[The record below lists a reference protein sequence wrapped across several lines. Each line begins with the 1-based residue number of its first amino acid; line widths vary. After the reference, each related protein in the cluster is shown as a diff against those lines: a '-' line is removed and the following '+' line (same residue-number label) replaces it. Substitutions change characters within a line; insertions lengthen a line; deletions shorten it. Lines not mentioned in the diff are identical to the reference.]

1 MKYASDSHIIN
12 MEEIMESWR
21 EQGMNYQKTSDEI
34 LSHKGG
40 AENIKEVTHCFTRLR
55 FTLREPEKADRGRI
69 ERVEG
74 VIAVVE
80 SSGQLQ
86 VAVGTEVGPV
96 YDMMKKMDGKER
108 KTGKEEEPVYHKDRK
123 GRWTHTG
130 SYDAVQKQGPKGG
143 GGISISFFGAAI
155 MTFLL

>member
-12 MEEIMESWR
+12 MGEITESWR

-80 SSGQLQ
+80 GSGQLQ
-86 VAVGTEVGPV
+86 VAVGTEVGR
-96 YDMMKKMDGKER
+96 Y
-108 KTGKEEEPVYHKDRK
+108 
-123 GRWTHTG
+123 
-130 SYDAVQKQGPKGG
+130 
-143 GGISISFFGAAI
+143 
-155 MTFLL
+155 MT

>member
-1 MKYASDSHIIN
+1 M
-12 MEEIMESWR
+12 
-21 EQGMNYQKTSDEI
+21 
-34 LSHKGG
+34 
-40 AENIKEVTHCFTRLR
+40 THCYTRLR

-96 YDMMKKMDGKER
+96 YDMMKKMDGTER
-108 KTGKEEEPVYHKDRK
+108 KTGKEGEPVYHKDRK

>member
-12 MEEIMESWR
+12 MGEI
-21 EQGMNYQKTSDEI
+21 TT
-34 LSHKGG
+34 HKGE

-80 SSGQLQ
+80 GSGQLQ
-86 VAVGTEVGPV
+86 VAVGTEVGR
-96 YDMMKKMDGKER
+96 Y
-108 KTGKEEEPVYHKDRK
+108 
-123 GRWTHTG
+123 
-130 SYDAVQKQGPKGG
+130 
-143 GGISISFFGAAI
+143 
-155 MTFLL
+155 MT